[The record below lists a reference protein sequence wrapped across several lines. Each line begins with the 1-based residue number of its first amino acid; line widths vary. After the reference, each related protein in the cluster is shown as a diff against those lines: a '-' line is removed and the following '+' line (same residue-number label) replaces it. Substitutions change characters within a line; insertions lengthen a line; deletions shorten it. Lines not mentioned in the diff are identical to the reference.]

1 MEHIPFNET
10 QIVDSRLFHV
20 DVCGLKGVSNKIDT
34 TVRINVVKTTSDYA
48 IDFYSGFSDNFLSF
62 AFNLNKEIAK
72 GKKVIYR
79 LNVCMNIL
87 EDKPVNETDNI

>member
-1 MEHIPFNET
+1 MIEKVYGILQEYEEYIANAKDQKKTLKRKANELT
-10 QIVDSRLFHV
+10 KLAELNEKYGIETNS
-20 DVCGLKGVSNKIDT
+20 I
-34 TVRINVVKTTSDYA
+34 I
-48 IDFYSGFSDNFLSF
+48 LSLDEIETEVN
-62 AFNLNKEIAK
+62 NLNKEIAK

>member
-1 MEHIPFNET
+1 MIEKVYGILQEYEEYISNAKEQKKILKRKANELT
-10 QIVDSRLFHV
+10 KLAELNEKHGIETGS
-20 DVCGLKGVSNKIDT
+20 I
-34 TVRINVVKTTSDYA
+34 I
-48 IDFYSGFSDNFLSF
+48 LSLDEIETEVN
-62 AFNLNKEIAK
+62 NLNKEIAK